1 MTDILIAGAGP
12 VGLTLAL
19 ALHRRGIEARV
30 LEKREGLSTASR
42 ASTFHPPTL
51 EALDE
56 VGVFAGLRRSGVQV
70 DRILWRRVDSGDFAS
85 SAAPQAATLDLG
97 ILRDETRFPFRWHR
111 EQHYL
116 TPALLGALPPETV
129 RFSAGVAALHQD
141 DAGVTVTCD
150 DGSMHRARWLIGCD
164 GSSGA
169 VRGLAGI
176 AAETSDYAHRVLR
189 LLTPLDLRAH
199 VEGLDGLGYL
209 YDAGGSCSLLRMPEV
224 WRLIFRIAP
233 ETPDDAALAEDHAR
247 ARIRRFLPHLADMP
261 ISGRDVYGVRKAM
274 AAAYRAGRVLLAGDA
289 AHLTNTRGGMNMNA
303 GVHDAMTLAATLRRV
318 LDGGGDAL
326 LDGWARARL
335 DTVRGA
341 LLPRTDA
348 RVAADPGGEVA
359 RMAAMTPDQAR
370 AWAREASMLDIAKA
384 GAP

>member
-12 VGLTLAL
+12 VGLALAL
-19 ALHRRGIEARV
+19 ALQRRGIAVQV

-56 VGVFAGLRRSGVQV
+56 LGVFAALRPGGVQV
-70 DRILWRRVDSGDFAS
+70 DRILWRRVDSGAV
-85 SAAPQAATLDLG
+85 ATLDLG
-97 ILRDETRFPFRWHR
+97 ILAEESRFPFRWHR

-116 TPALLGALPPETV
+116 TPALLAALPANSV
-129 RFSAGVAALHQD
+129 RFDAGVAALTQD
-141 DAGVTVTCD
+141 DGGVTVTCE
-150 DGSMHRARWLIGCD
+150 DGSSHRARYLIGCD

-176 AAETSDYAHRVLR
+176 AAETNDYAHRVLR

-199 VEGLDGLGYL
+199 VPALDGLGYL
-209 YDAGGSCSLLRMPEV
+209 YDAEGSCSLLRMPEV
-224 WRLIFRIAP
+224 WRVILRMP
-233 ETPDDAALAEDHAR
+233 PDMTDLDALSDVYAR
-247 ARIRRFLPHLADMP
+247 AQLGRFLPQVAEMP
-261 ISGRDVYGVRKAM
+261 ITGRDVYGVRKAM
-274 AAAYRAGRVLLAGDA
+274 AVTYRAGRVLLAGDA

-318 LDGGGDAL
+318 LDGHGDAL
-326 LDGWARARL
+326 LDAWAAARL
-335 DTVRGA
+335 RTVREA

-348 RVAADPGGEVA
+348 RVAADPAGEVA
-359 RMAAMTPDQAR
+359 RMAALAPDQAR

>member
-19 ALHRRGIEARV
+19 ALHRRGIDARV

-56 VGVFAGLRRSGVQV
+56 LGVFAALRPGGVQV
-70 DRILWRRVDSGDFAS
+70 DRILWRRVDTGAD
-85 SAAPQAATLDLG
+85 ATLDLG
-97 ILRDETRFPFRWHR
+97 ILGGETRFPFRWHR
-111 EQHYL
+111 EQHWL
-116 TPALLGALPPETV
+116 TPALLAALPAGTV
-129 RFSAGVAALHQD
+129 RFGAGVATIEQGD
-141 DAGVTVTCD
+141 GVTVTCE
-150 DGSMHRARWLIGCD
+150 DGSTHRARYLIGCD

-189 LLTPLDLRAH
+189 LLTPLDLRDH
-199 VEGLDGLGYL
+199 VPGLDGLGYL
-209 YDAGGSCSLLRMPEV
+209 YDADASCSLLRMPKV
-224 WRLIFRIAP
+224 WRLIFRIPP
-233 ETPDDAALAEDHAR
+233 EMSDEAAMAGDHAR
-247 ARIRRFLPHLADMP
+247 ARIARVLPHLRDLP

-274 AAAYRAGRVLLAGDA
+274 AVAYRAGRVLLAGDA

-318 LDGGGDAL
+318 LDDGDDQL
-326 LDGWARARL
+326 LDAWAAARL
-335 DTVRGA
+335 ATVREA

-348 RVAADPGGEVA
+348 RVAGGDEVA
-359 RMAAMTPDQAR
+359 RMAALSPEQAR
-370 AWAREASMLDIAKA
+370 NWAREASMLDIAKA
-384 GAP
+384 GMP

>member
-1 MTDILIAGAGP
+1 MTDVLIAGAGP

-19 ALHRRGIEARV
+19 ALHRRGLEVRV

-56 VGVFAGLRRSGVQV
+56 LGVFAALRPGGVQV
-70 DRILWRRVDSGDFAS
+70 DRILWHRVDSGES
-85 SAAPQAATLDLG
+85 ATLDLG
-97 ILRDETRFPFRWHR
+97 ILAGETRFPFRWHR
-111 EQHYL
+111 EQHWL
-116 TPALLGALPPETV
+116 TPALLAALPPDAV
-129 RFSAGVAALHQD
+129 RFDAGVAALAQD
-141 DAGVTVTCD
+141 DAGVSVSTE
-150 DGSMHRARWLIGCD
+150 DGTTHRAPYLIGCD
-164 GSSGA
+164 GASGA

-189 LLTPLDLRAH
+189 LLTPLDLRRH
-199 VEGLDGLGYL
+199 IPGLDGLGYL
-209 YDAGGSCSLLRMPEV
+209 YDATGSCSLLRMPEV

-233 ETPDDAALAEDHAR
+233 EMSDDAAMAEDHAR
-247 ARIRRFLPHLADMP
+247 ARIARFLPHVADMP

-274 AAAYRAGRVLLAGDA
+274 AVAYRAGRVLLAGDA

-318 LDGGGDAL
+318 FDGGADAL
-326 LDGWARARL
+326 LDAWAAARL
-335 DTVRGA
+335 ATVRGA

-348 RVAADPGGEVA
+348 RVAADPSNEVA
-359 RMAAMTPDQAR
+359 RMAAMAPDQAR

-384 GAP
+384 GMP

>member
-19 ALHRRGIEARV
+19 ALHRRGIGALV

-56 VGVFAGLRRSGVQV
+56 LGVFAALRPGGVQV
-70 DRILWRRVDSGDFAS
+70 DRILWRRVDSGES
-85 SAAPQAATLDLG
+85 ATLDLG
-97 ILRDETRFPFRWHR
+97 ILAAETRFPFRWHR

-116 TPALLGALPPETV
+116 TPALLTALPAGAV
-129 RFSAGVAALHQD
+129 RFGAGIEAIAQD
-141 DAGVTVTCD
+141 DTGMTVTCE
-150 DGSMHRARWLIGCD
+150 DGSSHRARFLIGCD

-176 AAETSDYAHRVLR
+176 EAETNDYAHRVLR

-199 VEGLDGLGYL
+199 IEGLDGLGYL
-209 YDAGGSCSLLRMPEV
+209 YDASGSCSLLRMPEV
-224 WRLIFRIAP
+224 WRVILRMPPAMTD
-233 ETPDDAALAEDHAR
+233 EEALSDAYAR
-247 ARIRRFLPHLADMP
+247 VQLGTFLPQVADMP
-261 ISGRDVYGVRKAM
+261 VSGRDVYGVRKAM
-274 AAAYRAGRVLLAGDA
+274 AVAYRAGRVLLAGDA

-326 LDGWARARL
+326 LGAWAAARL
-335 DTVRGA
+335 ATVKGA

-348 RVAADPGGEVA
+348 RVAADPSAEVA
-359 RMAAMTPDQAR
+359 RMAALTPDQAR

-384 GAP
+384 GTP

>member
-1 MTDILIAGAGP
+1 VTDILIAGAGP

-19 ALHRRGIEARV
+19 ALHRRGIAARV
-30 LEKREGLSTASR
+30 LEKREALSTASR

-56 VGVFAGLRRSGVQV
+56 LGVFAALRPAGVQV
-70 DRILWRRVDSGDFAS
+70 DRILWRRVDTGA
-85 SAAPQAATLDLG
+85 AATLDLG

-116 TPALLGALPPETV
+116 TPALLGALPSGTV
-129 RFSAGVAALHQD
+129 RFGAGVEAIAQD
-141 DAGVTVTCD
+141 ESGVAVTAE
-150 DGSMHRARWLIGCD
+150 DGSTHRARFLIGCD

-176 AAETSDYAHRVLR
+176 AAETNDYAHRVLR
-189 LLTPLDLRAH
+189 LLTPRDLRAH
-199 VEGLDGLGYL
+199 VPALDGLGYL
-209 YDAGGSCSLLRMPEV
+209 YDETGSCSLLRMPEV
-224 WRLIFRIAP
+224 WRLIFRIPP
-233 ETPDDAALAEDHAR
+233 EMSDDAAMAEDHAR
-247 ARIRRFLPHLADMP
+247 ARIARFLPGIADLP

-274 AAAYRAGRVLLAGDA
+274 AVAYRAGRVLLAGDA

-318 LDGGGDAL
+318 LDGGADAL
-326 LDGWARARL
+326 LDGWAAARL
-335 DTVRGA
+335 ATVKGA

-348 RVAADPGGEVA
+348 RVAADPSTEVA
-359 RMAAMTPDQAR
+359 RMAALTPDQAR